1 MAGTQRALTLVET
14 PNKTLSLCLR
24 RVRSR
29 MHAVT
34 RTSSLSS
41 SSSSSSSLPV
51 SLVLVVGSTGAG
63 KSQLAHAVARATSA
77 RLLNCDAMQMY
88 SGFDVATNKASEQ
101 ERVGLAYGMLGTLP
115 ATRLH
120 YRVSDFVN
128 DAVPQLEADAAA
140 SGSSLAIAVGGT
152 NCYVEALL
160 WRSLI
165 GATDVHGDQVD
176 TLDAALSPDDARLL
190 QMAPA
195 ERFAELARVDPTM
208 ASKLH
213 ANDERRVLRS
223 LQIFHRTGVRQS
235 ALLVGA
241 ESSQHSGALRFAR
254 TCVLWVDC
262 DQDVLDARTD
272 ARVDR
277 MLRDGL
283 LDELVQLRQTLQH
296 AEAALPDAQR
306 VALGD
311 IRFPFGVAQA
321 IGYKEFA
328 DCFAFLDA
336 LSPDDLA
343 ATLAAI
349 RSGAAAQL
357 PAALTHDRRLA
368 LDNAVLQIKTNTR
381 RYARAQRKWIR
392 KRFVATDDDGGGG
405 VPDSGD
411 RAVYRF
417 DSSDAAAFESQAVPL
432 AVDVVRAFLARSGS
446 PLAPIGVLPRLTPSS
461 AERVRGWSKHV
472 CDVCNR
478 QVNGDAEWQAHVKSK
493 AHRNAARAKSSG
505 DV

>member
-1 MAGTQRALTLVET
+1 MQAV
-14 PNKTLSLCLR
+14 
-24 RVRSR
+24 
-29 MHAVT
+29 VT
-34 RTSSLSS
+34 RTSSS

-120 YRVSDFVN
+120 YRVSDFVS

-152 NCYVEALL
+152 NYYVEALL
-160 WRSLI
+160 WCSLI
-165 GATDVHGDQVD
+165 GATDVQGDQVD
-176 TLDAALSPDDARLL
+176 TLDATLSPDDARLL
-190 QMAPA
+190 QMTPA

-343 ATLAAI
+343 ATLAAT
-349 RSGAAAQL
+349 RSGAALQL

-392 KRFVATDDDGGGG
+392 KRFVAAAADDDDDGDG
-405 VPDSGD
+405 VPESGD

-417 DSSDAAAFESQAVPL
+417 DSSDAAAFESQVVPL

-461 AERVRGWSKHV
+461 AERVRGWNKHV

-493 AHRNAARAKSSG
+493 AHRNAARAKSG
-505 DV
+505 GGV